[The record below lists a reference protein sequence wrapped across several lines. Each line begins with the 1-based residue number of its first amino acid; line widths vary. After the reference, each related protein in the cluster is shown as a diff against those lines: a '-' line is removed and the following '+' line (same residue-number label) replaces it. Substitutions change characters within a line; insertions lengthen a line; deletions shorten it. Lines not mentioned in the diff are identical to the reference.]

1 MKTENIWYVR
11 NRSHDTANALKAIA
25 YNLMIIS
32 NRELGEKPR
41 EIMKIVNC

>member
-1 MKTENIWYVR
+1 MKAEYIWYTNNR
-11 NRSHDTANALKAIA
+11 NYDTAMGLKAIA

-41 EIMKIVNC
+41 EIMKIVIS